1 MGRGGDGVVEAEE
14 GGSLFFVPGAFPGE
28 RVRFAPASQ
37 KRRGAGRG
45 QLLEVVEAREDRR
58 EPPCP
63 IASECGGCPW
73 MAIEP
78 SGQRALKADWGRR
91 LAERVGFAGEVPLVA
106 DAALAYR
113 RRARLAWAPGAM
125 GYRSA
130 GSHRI
135 VDAAACLVLQP
146 ELATAWAELRSLG
159 PALSES
165 GEIRMYRIGNGVA
178 ALLET
183 EAPQTPALY
192 AACEALVREGKL
204 LGIGLRVGEGEP
216 AAFGS
221 LEERYLGPDGE
232 PLEGAPGGFS
242 QAHDPLSSRLAE
254 DVAARVGGG
263 RTDGPK
269 VLELYAGHGSFT
281 VLLAASAGA
290 LTAVEV
296 SRAACEALQRNLAIR
311 SLEAKVVVA
320 DAGAHPKAFDT
331 DLDVLVLDPPRAGAK
346 EPLERLLAGRS
357 RPRIVYV
364 SCDLATLERDLRL
377 LREADYEV
385 EELRLY
391 DLFPQ
396 TARVEALA
404 CLAPPRSSDGAGGG
418 SPSAP

>member
-1 MGRGGDGVVEAEE
+1 
-14 GGSLFFVPGAFPGE
+14 
-28 RVRFAPASQ
+28 
-37 KRRGAGRG
+37 
-45 QLLEVVEAREDRR
+45 
-58 EPPCP
+58 
-63 IASECGGCPW
+63 

-78 SGQRALKADWGRR
+78 TGQQALKADWGRR
-91 LAERVGFAGEVPLVA
+91 LAERVGFEGEVPVIA

-113 RRARLAWAPGAM
+113 RRARLAWARGAM

-135 VDAAACLVLQP
+135 VDAPACLVLQP
-146 ELATAWAELRSLG
+146 VLATAWAELRGL
-159 PALSES
+159 ARLLSES
-165 GEIRMYRIGNGVA
+165 GEIRMYRSGNGAA

-183 EAPQTPALY
+183 DSPQPPAVY
-192 AACEALVREGKL
+192 AACETLVREGKL
-204 LGIGLRVGEGEP
+204 VGIGLRVGEGEP
-216 AAFGS
+216 AAFGA

-242 QAHDPLSSRLAE
+242 QAHDPLSSRMAQ
-254 DVAARVGGG
+254 DVAIRVG
-263 RTDGPK
+263 RRPEGPK

-281 VLLAASAGA
+281 VLLAAAARA

-296 SRAACEALQRNLAIR
+296 SRSACEALQRNLASR
-311 SLEAKVVVA
+311 GLEAKVVVA
-320 DAGAHPKAFDT
+320 DAGAHPKAFDA

-346 EPLERLLAGRS
+346 EPLERLLAGRA